1 MGPESAGA
9 TDRGGVDQAII
20 HQGMCPLDRD
30 GYGPI
35 WSDDV
40 HQVLALNRIYAG
52 VFAELKV
59 TARPFVSSTIPQHT
73 HGLVGPLFCLSFAR
87 LSLGNALPYDAYPYS
102 ATK

>member
-1 MGPESAGA
+1 MPIHPTAIVAPGAQINETAEIGPYCVIDANVEIGAGSPVVA
-9 TDRGGVDQAII
+9 
-20 HQGMCPLDRD
+20 
-30 GYGPI
+30 
-35 WSDDV
+35 
-40 HQVLALNRIYAG
+40 LAVEGEDAG

-73 HGLVGPLFCLSFAR
+73 HGLVGPIFCLSFAR